1 MSYTRPNRDENFIGF
16 NPVHWYG
23 QVEDRNDPLEMGR
36 VRVRIFTWHSLDEN
50 QAPTELL
57 PWALPQNA
65 LNGSSTYSPPKLND
79 IVTGYFIDG
88 AAGQTPI
95 VTGVLPGIN
104 LELKPIPPGEPKPPP
119 GVVTQA
125 EDTPSNAPL
134 ARGVVEN
141 SIIAKTNA
149 DVVHVCDISLQ
160 IKQLGGWLRVKF
172 GWIAK
177 KIREG
182 IEAIIRALGFDPSGE
197 ASALIS
203 FLKSVARTIKFIN
216 DIIEEI
222 LAWREIIFE
231 IARLARAIIDWILNL
246 PAKLLN
252 LLKECLSNL
261 YAAIAGAFTD
271 ILSVGLSQSGINAE
285 EITSTINDI
294 TNGAQ
299 LLVKQTTD
307 LASTPA
313 QLVGILT
320 GPADANSLAKVEE
333 YIASQATGTT
343 QYTDNNFKKSET
355 RTV

>member
-36 VRVRIFTWHSLDEN
+36 VRVRIFTWHSLDKN

-57 PWALPQNA
+57 PWASPQNA

-160 IKQLGGWLRVKF
+160 VKQVTGWIRVKF
-172 GWIAK
+172 GQVVNA
-177 KIREG
+177 IREG
-182 IEAIIRALGFDPSGE
+182 IRAILKALGFDPTGE
-197 ASALIS
+197 ASAAVS
-203 FLKSVARTIKFIN
+203 FLKKIASFIKYIN
-216 DIIEEI
+216 DILEEV
-222 LAWREIIFE
+222 LQWREIIFE
-231 IARLARAIIDWILNL
+231 VARIARAIIDWILNL
-246 PAKLLN
+246 PAKLLK
-252 LLKECLSNL
+252 LLRECLSNL
-261 YAAIAGAFTD
+261 YSSIAGAFTD
-271 ILSVGLSQSGINAE
+271 ILSLGASGAGAGIG
-285 EITSTINDI
+285 EITSAINDI
-294 TNGAQ
+294 TTGAQ